1 MQSITWSFLM
11 LIGVV
16 ALIPVTLWI
25 LKRLQKVRAGTHQNL
40 ELVSQMSVG
49 QRERV
54 AIVRFNDRH
63 LAIGITAHQV
73 TFLADLDSTSSPSA
87 GRSTGAPAA
96 RGADLAFSQ
105 ALSTVR
111 ARHAED

>member
-11 LIGVV
+11 LIGVI

-25 LKRLQKVRAGTHQNL
+25 LKRLQTARAGIHQNL
-40 ELVSQMSVG
+40 ELISQMPVG

-54 AIVRFNDRH
+54 AIIRVNDRH
-63 LAIGITAHQV
+63 LAVGITSQQI
-73 TFLADLDSTSSPSA
+73 TLLADLDSTSSPTLSRSGSAPA
-87 GRSTGAPAA
+87 GRG
-96 RGADLAFSQ
+96 GNLAFSE
-105 ALSTVR
+105 AISAVR